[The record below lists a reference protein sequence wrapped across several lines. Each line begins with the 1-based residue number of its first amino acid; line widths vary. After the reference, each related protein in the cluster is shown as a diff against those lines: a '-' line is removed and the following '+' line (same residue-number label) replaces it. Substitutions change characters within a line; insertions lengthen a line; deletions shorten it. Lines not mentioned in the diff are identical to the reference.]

1 MVVYSF
7 SIYNRRG
14 VNLFYREWER
24 ATEPLADEA
33 LAEHHRLV
41 FGLIISMQ
49 ALCLQLAP
57 RQGQEGLQS
66 FRTNSYMLHYFE
78 SPSGVIFAMCTD
90 PNTQVLRTSMWHIF
104 SNLYVPLVTRNP
116 LQQTGHKV
124 TAIKFK
130 SALDEYV
137 GTL

>member
-24 ATEPLADEA
+24 MTEA
-33 LAEHHRLV
+33 LEDGAAEHHRLV
-41 FGLIISMQ
+41 FGLILSMQ
-49 ALCLQLAP
+49 KLCLQLAP
-57 RQGQEGLQS
+57 KQDEEGLQS

-90 PNTQVLRTSMWHIF
+90 LSTQVLRSTLWHIF
-104 SNLYVPLVTRNP
+104 SNIYVPLVVRNP
-116 LQQTGHKV
+116 LQKSGGKV
-124 TAIKFK
+124 TALQFS
-130 SALDEYV
+130 SALDDYV